1 MGKVGKWC
9 SVVRTKIEKN
19 TLLMLDILCHLGGL
33 LETNKGAKKSIRT
46 MMMMNFQISKI
57 PLASSDLRIAA
68 RNSQFF

>member
-9 SVVRTKIEKN
+9 SVVRTKIEKKI
-19 TLLMLDILCHLGGL
+19 LERGMVDILCHLCGL
-33 LETNKGAKKSIRT
+33 SKTNKGAKKSIGT
-46 MMMMNFQISKI
+46 IMNFQTKI